1 MLTGKKICLLY
12 AALCVAFLLS
22 VTVRMDVQA
31 STRKECLDSMNAGI
45 SQIINPTSGAA
56 DEDALAELTRMSEM
70 NAAGKVEE
78 SDLVMVNV
86 QVAMN
91 VRAEAS
97 EESDKV
103 GVLYKD
109 CGGRI
114 LERKDGW
121 TRLKSGDL
129 VGWASDDYLLFGK
142 EAETMA
148 DDVGNL
154 IVTIETETLRVRKEP
169 SADAEVIGLMT
180 QDDELYIIEVLDD
193 NWISVEYDDDV
204 GYVSSE
210 FVNIDFHIDEGE
222 TLAAIAKREEEE
234 RKAKLTANQG
244 AVVVGGDDTKL
255 LAALI
260 YCEAGNESYNG
271 QLAVGAVVMNRV
283 RSGAYPNTISGVIY
297 ASGQFP
303 PALNGKVAR
312 AYTNNVMSQSCY
324 QAAQAAI
331 NGEALRTLEERETGK
346 ESSSIIRYSGRG
358 FFLPYGRI
366 YSKIKEQCTD
376 RVSAW
381 KSAQRRS
388 AAKARIRKGEKHGSR
403 SRYQYDSHMAGAF
416 GCAGGDRTDHDGPYN
431 DLVCGRSACGD
442 GRIRVRSADLA
453 PGSSVSDRVGSFAV
467 LYQTDRSEI
476 FQQRPC
482 QNKRGKSCGPAG
494 DCDQRD
500 R

>member
-1 MLTGKKICLLY
+1 MLTGKRFCLLLTGLFLGIM
-12 AALCVAFLLS
+12 ALGLS
-22 VTVRMDVQA
+22 VLDVEA
-31 STRKECLDSMNAGI
+31 TNRRECLNSMNAGI
-45 SQIINPTSGAA
+45 SQIINPTSSSA
-56 DEDALAELTRMSEM
+56 DEDALAELTRVSEM
-70 NAAGKVEE
+70 NAAAKVEE

-91 VRAEAS
+91 VRSEAS
-97 EESDKV
+97 EEADKV

-121 TRLKSGDL
+121 TRLKSGNL
-129 VGWASDDYLLFGK
+129 IGWASDEYLLFGADA
-142 EAETMA
+142 EAMA
-148 DDVGNL
+148 NDVGNL

-169 SADAEVIGLMT
+169 SADADVIGLLT
-180 QDDELYIIEVLDD
+180 QDDELYIIEVLNDD
-193 NWISVEYDDDV
+193 WISVEYGDDV

-312 AYTNNVMSQSCY
+312 AYTNNVMSESCY

-331 NGEALRTLEERETGK
+331 NGETNVGGATHFRRAGNREG
-346 ESSSIIRYSGRG
+346 IVIDNQV
-358 FFLPYGRI
+358 F
-366 YSKIKEQCTD
+366 
-376 RVSAW
+376 W
-381 KSAQRRS
+381 
-388 AAKARIRKGEKHGSR
+388 
-403 SRYQYDSHMAGAF
+403 
-416 GCAGGDRTDHDGPYN
+416 
-431 DLVCGRSACGD
+431 
-442 GRIRVRSADLA
+442 
-453 PGSSVSDRVGSFAV
+453 
-467 LYQTDRSEI
+467 
-476 FQQRPC
+476 
-482 QNKRGKSCGPAG
+482 
-494 DCDQRD
+494 
-500 R
+500 